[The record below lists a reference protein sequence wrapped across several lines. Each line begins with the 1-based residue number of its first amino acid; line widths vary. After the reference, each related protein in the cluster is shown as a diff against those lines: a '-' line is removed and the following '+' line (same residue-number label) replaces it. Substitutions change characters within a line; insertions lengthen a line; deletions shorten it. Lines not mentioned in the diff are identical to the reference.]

1 MYWNINILNINA
13 LVACWIVTLDVL
25 KYLSKRWEAPMVG
38 WIVTLDVLKSNPV
51 FKRFA
56 SCLVE

>member
-25 KYLSKRWEAPMVG
+25 KYLSKRWEATMVG
-38 WIVTLDVLKSNPV
+38 WIVTLDVLKWFSLT
-51 FKRFA
+51 
-56 SCLVE
+56 C